1 MVIEYSEILR
11 CISVYI
17 TDLGLYSPQFQKKQ
31 KTKKPIKVLILAL
44 GSCNVKDE
52 DECN

>member
-1 MVIEYSEILR
+1 MVIDLSEILR

-17 TDLGLYSPQFQKKQ
+17 TGLGLYSPQFQKKQ
-31 KTKKPIKVLILAL
+31 KTKKTIKVLVLAL
-44 GSCNVKDE
+44 RSCNVKDE